1 MVISAG
7 KRADNGI
14 YGNKS
19 DSTVNI
25 SFMKFKILLLFFLS
39 HLQCNLFSQSIEF
52 KNLIDNM
59 IKSIDEH
66 NHVEFVMVRNER
78 NEKGF
83 TNGKFYAK
91 VQNEPFK
98 LYIKNDIP
106 KKGSEILYI
115 KGENNDKALV
125 NPNSSL
131 HKYLFGSRK

>member
-1 MVISAG
+1 
-7 KRADNGI
+7 
-14 YGNKS
+14 
-19 DSTVNI
+19 
-25 SFMKFKILLLFFLS
+25 
-39 HLQCNLFSQSIEF
+39 
-52 KNLIDNM
+52 M

-125 NPNSSL
+125 NPNSFPYISIFLAPESSL
-131 HKYLFGSRK
+131 LLAGGHHCVKETGFKLMSDMFKQYRKNYGNKLYEVIEYEHLQLGQ